1 MSTEF
6 ETLNK
11 KIEEYC
17 EENSIMG
24 VLRVTVKD
32 EVRFEKY
39 IGYSDLERR
48 LPFTPASVF
57 TYYSLSKP
65 FCAIGLMLLWD
76 KGLIDLDAHPS
87 AYVPECKGFDGRL
100 KVRHLLHHVSGVPD
114 FSQTEE
120 FRNAYKTGPY
130 EKLREH
136 LSLISEYP
144 MLFEPGTEDR
154 YTNINFVICA
164 LMIENVTGRRY
175 AEYMKT
181 EVFTPLGMVS
191 TVVDT
196 PDMQIEGRVVGYT
209 LTDGRLTPVKKD
221 CNWMFGGGDL
231 IGTVDDVYC
240 LNRAIK
246 HRLLLSDAAWDEIL
260 TPSPI
265 NKMGKGCRITEW
277 HGKHRITHNGGS
289 LGFRTLHIQ
298 LPEDDFDI
306 IFLSNSGFGN
316 ARKDLAEIVYGTFYG
331 ERSDT
336 GEDVEMDKG
345 YI

>member
-1 MSTEF
+1 MTAELDKLS
-6 ETLNK
+6 K
-11 KIEEYC
+11 RIDGYC

-24 VLRVTVKD
+24 VMRVTVKD
-32 EVRFEKY
+32 KIRFEKH
-39 IGYSDLERR
+39 IGFSDIERG
-48 LPFTPASVF
+48 LPFTRDSMF

-65 FCAIGLMLLWD
+65 FCTIGLMKLWD
-76 KGLIDLDAHPS
+76 KGLVDLDAHPS
-87 AYVPECKGFDGRL
+87 VYLPECKGFDSRL
-100 KVRHLLHHVSGVPD
+100 KIRHLLHHVSGVPD
-114 FSQTEE
+114 FAQTEE
-120 FRNAYKTGPY
+120 FRNTYRRGPY

-154 YTNINFVICA
+154 YTNINFIITA
-164 LMIENVTGRRY
+164 LIIENVSGRSY
-175 AEYMKT
+175 EEYMSS
-181 EVFTPLGMVS
+181 EVFAPLGMTS
-191 TVVDT
+191 TVVDYE
-196 PDMQIEGRVVGYT
+196 DKKISDRVVGYA
-209 LTDGRLTPVKKD
+209 LVDGKLTPVKKD
-221 CNWMFGGGDL
+221 HNWMFGGGDL

-246 HRLLLSDAAWDEIL
+246 HRLLLSYAAWDEIL

-289 LGFRTLHIQ
+289 AGFRTIHIQ

-316 ARKDLAEIVYGTFYG
+316 ARKDLSEMVYEAFYG
-331 ERSDT
+331 EGSLSGD
-336 GEDVEMDKG
+336 DVEMDKG